1 MDLVVVGPL
10 VLLVLALVIAARSV
24 VVVPQG
30 GAHVVE
36 RLGRYQ
42 RTMGA
47 GVHVLMPFVDRIVKR
62 YSTSEQDLTLGP
74 LPCVSRDNLTC
85 TVDGTVRIAVENA
98 SQATYAVADVM
109 DACTQLAHTVLRE
122 EIGLLSM
129 DDARE
134 SARQLAARVVG
145 RVGLAAAQW
154 GLRVTG
160 CDVSVRRG

>member
-10 VLLVLALVIAARSV
+10 VLLVLVLVLIARAV
-24 VVVPQG
+24 VVVPPD

-36 RLGRYQ
+36 RLGRYH
-42 RTMGA
+42 RTMGG
-47 GVHVLMPFVDRIVKR
+47 GVHVMAPFLDRIVKR
-62 YSTSEQDLTLGP
+62 YSTSERDLTIGP
-74 LPCVSRDNLTC
+74 LPCVTRDNRAC
-85 TVDGTVRIAVENA
+85 TVDGTMRVAVVDA
-98 SQATYAVADVM
+98 SKATYAVADAM
-109 DACTQLAHTVLRE
+109 DACTQGARAVLRE

-134 SARQLAARVVG
+134 SSRQLAARVVG